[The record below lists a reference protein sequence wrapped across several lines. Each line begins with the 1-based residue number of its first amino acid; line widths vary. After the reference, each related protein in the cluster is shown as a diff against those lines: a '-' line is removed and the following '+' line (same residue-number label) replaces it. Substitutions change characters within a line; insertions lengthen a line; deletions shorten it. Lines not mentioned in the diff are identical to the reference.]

1 MVSNTQVPAD
11 ATASTDGATD
21 TNASE
26 NVTTTPPTNV
36 HNKGNDDPV
45 QQKGDEQA
53 AAEGQSAPTASSP
66 ADTASEAAGDES
78 APKEKA
84 IILNEELLDGP
95 YRVRTI
101 SVDPKNGNS
110 ETDSGGELHP
120 ASESGR
126 RLGFP
131 VEEWTE
137 KASAQASA
145 LRNLVLDGGNAMSK
159 ALRRLSGKREDFE
172 SLEHTDEKSDKSSLE
187 AVKEEHKERA
197 LPASGG
203 TPPGEHKERQL
214 KEKVTRWLA
223 QKKNEIVGQV
233 VDSYPSE
240 KDSSSAPREAEEP
253 KEVVDPGPQLKG
265 RITVYTISGS
275 QNCRAAKHFLRS
287 RKLPFVEINLDAFPE
302 RRLDLEARTEKS
314 SVPQIFFNNVFVG
327 GFPELSAMDSDEL
340 EKLIKDVYEVEVPA
354 DAPAVP
360 VYGEDSPDEE
370 SRKLDEYAEI
380 VRRLRKAVVV
390 KDRFLRYRVH
400 SNCFVG
406 SEAIDFL
413 VEDQYCEREEAV
425 ELARNFAK
433 KHFIHPVNEDHLFED
448 GSYLYR
454 FLENEPAVVGNKV
467 LNFNGATN
475 DLEPLP
481 AVDVGNKLRQLMLAI
496 LESKLSSDGKHVDHH
511 RLAKSEEFRRYVKLT
526 EELHRINL
534 LTLSREEK
542 LAFYIN
548 LYNSLVIHAV
558 VHLGYFPVGALERRK
573 FFGDFQYLVGG
584 YCFSL
589 SAIQNGLLRANQRA
603 PYTLTKPFGPRDNR
617 VKAALT
623 EPEALVH
630 FALARGPQSSPAI
643 KCYSAGRID
652 EELKSAAS
660 EFFADG
666 GIQIDTGAKNVSL
679 DRIFKGYSTDFGR
692 SEVEI
697 LKWIL
702 PYLDTK
708 KSEQLTKL
716 LDDTGLK
723 VTYLS

>member
-11 ATASTDGATD
+11 ATASTDEV
-21 TNASE
+21 TNNNHAE
-26 NVTTTPPTNV
+26 NVTAPPPAND
-36 HNKGNDDPV
+36 NKGNDDPV
-45 QQKGDEQA
+45 QKGNEQP
-53 AAEGQSAPTASSP
+53 AAEGQSA
-66 ADTASEAAGDES
+66 ADAVAGES
-78 APKEKA
+78 AAKEKA

-101 SVDPKNGNS
+101 PVDSKNGDS
-110 ETDSGGELHP
+110 EAESGVDLHP

-131 VEEWTE
+131 MEEWTE

-145 LRNLVLDGGNAMSK
+145 LKNLVLDGGNAMSK
-159 ALRRLSGKREDFE
+159 VIRRLSGKKEDFD
-172 SLEHTDEKSDKSSLE
+172 SSEHGERSADEKSTSLDS
-187 AVKEEHKERA
+187 VKEEHRERA
-197 LPASGG
+197 LPASSN
-203 TPPGEHKERQL
+203 PPGEHKERQL

-233 VDSYPSE
+233 MDSYPAD
-240 KDSSSAPREAEEP
+240 KDTTPRGEPEEP

-314 SVPQIFFNNVFVG
+314 SVPQIFFNNEFIG
-327 GFPELSAMDSDEL
+327 GFHELNAMDSEEL
-340 EKLIKDVYEVEVPA
+340 DKLIKDVYENEVPA
-354 DAPAVP
+354 DAPSVP
-360 VYGEDSPDEE
+360 VYGEDSSDEE
-370 SRKLDEYAEI
+370 GRKLDEYAEI

-390 KDRFLRYRVH
+390 KDRFLRYRLH

-406 SEAIDFL
+406 SEAVDFL
-413 VEDQYCEREEAV
+413 IEDQYCEREEAV

-433 KHFIHPVNEDHLFED
+433 KHFLHCVNEDHLFED
-448 GSYLYR
+448 GNYLYR
-454 FLENEPAVVGNKV
+454 FLENEPSVVGNKV
-467 LNFNGATN
+467 LNFGGAIN
-475 DLEPLP
+475 DMEPLP
-481 AVDVGNKLRQLMLAI
+481 AVEVGNKLRQLMLAI

-511 RLAKSEEFRRYVKLT
+511 RLARSEEFRRYVKVT

-542 LAFYIN
+542 LAFFIN

-584 YCFSL
+584 YCYSL
-589 SAIQNGLLRANQRA
+589 SAIQNGLLRANRRA

-617 VKAALT
+617 VKAALG
-623 EPEALVH
+623 ESEALVH

-666 GIQIDTGAKNVSL
+666 GIQIDSAAKTVSL
-679 DRIFKGYSTDFGR
+679 DRIFKGYSTDFGS

-702 PYLDTK
+702 PYLETK